1 MEHTTAEC
9 GMTSSPDRRPNPGL
23 HPLDSLFMIVR
34 AIRLRKD
41 HHKRSQR
48 LPTVEPLQPEVSVLL
63 HRLQGSLSRFGRLP
77 DDRLC
82 SRGQSVNRADVAF
95 NQTASLS
102 LSVSAGATSLRFP
115 SFLPCFEEIRELR

>member
-1 MEHTTAEC
+1 MDHTNQLRSAER

-23 HPLDSLFMIVR
+23 HPPDSLFMIVS

-63 HRLQGSLSRFGRLP
+63 HRPHGSLSG
-77 DDRLC
+77 
-82 SRGQSVNRADVAF
+82 SVDCLMIGYVPAAG
-95 NQTASLS
+95 
-102 LSVSAGATSLRFP
+102 VSIVLMSP
-115 SFLPCFEEIRELR
+115 STRRR